1 MEEAKTPGSGKVQQ
15 RPGRLRGLS
24 SGCSSGCEIVATP
37 LLRLQMLFLYT
48 EHILFMYKGFATVKI
63 SGFINYF
70 KFHTKTFSYH
80 KLTFPAA
87 GKQLMKEMKPDRK
100 EREQASVWQSKGPP
114 LSQVLQILSLSS
126 T

>member
-1 MEEAKTPGSGKVQQ
+1 
-15 RPGRLRGLS
+15 
-24 SGCSSGCEIVATP
+24 
-37 LLRLQMLFLYT
+37 
-48 EHILFMYKGFATVKI
+48 MYKGFATVKI

-87 GKQLMKEMKPDRK
+87 GKQLMSSSKLMKEMKPDRK

-126 T
+126 TWIPGK